1 MLFRS
6 GANDRI
12 RVSVIGAGDRG
23 LELVHQIRMC
33 PGAEIAAIA
42 DIYSKRLEKAA
53 AFVPAAQFVP
63 DYRSLLDDSSI
74 DAVVIATPT
83 HLHAE
88 QFIAALGAGKHVYLE
103 KTLALDV
110 AQANRMRAAY
120 ESVAG
125 KLTVQV
131 GHQSC
136 SFGQMD
142 DVRQFLTQPARIGK
156 VSAIS
161 MRNFRNTPYGKP
173 QWARPALLTADVHPR
188 NIAWDGFESDREFDA
203 NRFVH

>member
-1 MLFRS
+1 
-6 GANDRI
+6 
-12 RVSVIGAGDRG
+12 
-23 LELVHQIRMC
+23 
-33 PGAEIAAIA
+33 
-42 DIYSKRLEKAA
+42 
-53 AFVPAAQFVP
+53 
-63 DYRSLLDDSSI
+63 
-74 DAVVIATPT
+74 
-83 HLHAE
+83 
-88 QFIAALGAGKHVYLE
+88 
-103 KTLALDV
+103 
-110 AQANRMRAAY
+110 MRAAY

-203 NRFVH
+203 NRFVHWRYFWDYSGGGVSEHMSQQLAFWYKALRLEIPDSATMTGGVYVWDEIGRAHV